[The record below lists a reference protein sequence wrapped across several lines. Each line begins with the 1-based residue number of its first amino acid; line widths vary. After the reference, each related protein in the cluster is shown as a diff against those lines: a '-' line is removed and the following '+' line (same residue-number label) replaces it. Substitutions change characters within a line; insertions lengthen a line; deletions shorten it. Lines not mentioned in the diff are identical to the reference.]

1 MENEHAPADVK
12 LQILMKINFSKFGFK
27 RVSSPQKAILDALG
41 SSPKKYWVWFIIT
54 AAVLFCAVLIF
65 NFYFLSF
72 LGIRRP
78 PEPVET
84 AEISGPAI
92 NLSGLEKTI
101 EILKEKELDFKKIL
115 DNPLPGN
122 PAL

>member
-1 MENEHAPADVK
+1 MENEHAPADVE
-12 LQILMKINFSKFGFK
+12 LQILMEINFSKFGFK

-54 AAVLFCAVLIF
+54 AAFLFCAVLIF
-65 NFYFLSF
+65 NFYLLSY
-72 LGIRRP
+72 LGVRRP
-78 PEPVET
+78 PEAAST

-101 EILKEKELDFKKIL
+101 EILKEKESDFKKIL
-115 DNPLPGN
+115 DDLLIGD